1 MERCKTTASRVHAKK
16 EGDTVDIQSQISGLT
31 RFGAGW
37 IMWVLAGLSI
47 ASLAVVLDRTL
58 HVLRSRDDLRSL
70 RADLLELL
78 HTRDFRGARERLGL
92 SRSYEARV
100 VVAGLEVAHSGP
112 KAAEQRMAGASQL
125 ARLAMEKRLA
135 FLGTVGSNA
144 PFVGLLGTVIGIV
157 RSFAELDASGGR
169 VSAGLM
175 SEVGEALTATA
186 VGILV
191 ALPAVAFFN
200 FFQRLIKARMTRADA
215 LSRELL
221 AQLETAV

>member
-1 MERCKTTASRVHAKK
+1 
-16 EGDTVDIQSQISGLT
+16 VDIQHQLSALT
-31 RFGAGW
+31 QLGAGW

-47 ASLAVVLDRTL
+47 ASLAVVLDRGL
-58 HVLRSRDDLRSL
+58 HALRSRDDLRAL
-70 RADLLELL
+70 RSDLLEHLRA
-78 HTRDFRGARERLGL
+78 RDFRGARERLGL

-100 VVAGLEVAHSGP
+100 VAAGLEVAENGP
-112 KAAEQRMAGASQL
+112 RAAEQRMVGESQL
-125 ARLAMEKRLA
+125 ARLSMEKRLA

-200 FFQRLIKARMTRADA
+200 FFQRVIKARMSRADA

-221 AQLETAV
+221 AQLERAV

>member
-1 MERCKTTASRVHAKK
+1 MN
-16 EGDTVDIQSQISGLT
+16 IQAQLSSLT
-31 RFGAGW
+31 NLGAGW
-37 IMWVLAGLSI
+37 IMWVLIALSVG
-47 ASLAVVLDRTL
+47 SLAIVADRTI
-58 HVLRSRDDLRSL
+58 VMLRSRDDIRKLRD
-70 RADLLELL
+70 DLLVLL
-78 HTRDFRGARERLGL
+78 RRRDFGAARKRLAA

-100 VVAGLEVAHSGP
+100 VAAGLEVAEGGP
-112 KAAEQRMAGASQL
+112 KAAEQRMVGATQV
-125 ARLAMEKRLA
+125 ARLSMERRLA

-175 SEVGEALTATA
+175 SEVGEALVATA

-191 ALPAVAFFN
+191 AIPAVAFFN
-200 FFQRLIKARMTRADA
+200 TFQRLIKARLSRADA

-221 AQLETAV
+221 AQLESQA